1 MKILLRSKSGSDS
14 VNKTISD
21 IQSIY
26 KSPVIIDFEN
36 ESDFDKI
43 CNKYD
48 LPKDSGR
55 ISDEDTAKLYKA
67 KKAIVLT
74 VEGEHIPKYQVSE
87 QLEEIIKN
95 LKEDKTQLLKNQLRN
110 KIRAIM
116 EDDSLIT
123 PAMLMDLYEKQ
134 KFEAKK
140 LPQKASLLL

>member
-74 VEGEHIPKYQVSE
+74 VEGEHIPKYQVS
-87 QLEEIIKN
+87 
-95 LKEDKTQLLKNQLRN
+95 T
-110 KIRAIM
+110 
-116 EDDSLIT
+116 
-123 PAMLMDLYEKQ
+123 
-134 KFEAKK
+134 
-140 LPQKASLLL
+140 